1 MMLFYDGRGEIMKI
15 FDIHAHIFPDP
26 IALKATDAISHFYD
40 DEPMR
45 GDGRL
50 STLLEMENAA
60 GVTAFAAHSVATTPH
75 QVDSINRFVMASA
88 AAHPDKIVPFAALH
102 PDVDDLEGTIEGII
116 AAGFKGIKLH
126 PEFQH
131 ILLDEPKTMRL
142 FEIVDGRLPVLTH
155 CGDYRLDNSSPARV
169 KNVMRAF
176 PRQKLI
182 CAHLGGWTVWLEAA
196 KQLAGQADVWV
207 DTSSSLYAVKPQ
219 DAARIIHDYG
229 VERTLFGVD
238 FPMWSPSEELAR
250 FMALPLT
257 DAEREKILWTNH
269 IDLLGGE
276 I

>member
-1 MMLFYDGRGEIMKI
+1 MVIDV
-15 FDIHAHIFPDP
+15 HAHIYPDN
-26 IALKATDAISHFYD
+26 IAEKAAMNIGYFYD
-40 DEPMR
+40 KHMTNPNGSVKR
-45 GDGRL
+45 
-50 STLLEMENAA
+50 LLEIGDRA
-60 GVTAFAAHSVATTPH
+60 GVDKFVVHSAATTPH
-75 QVDSINRFVMASA
+75 QVDSINHFVMASA

-102 PDVDDLEGTIEGII
+102 PDVDDLEGTIENII
-116 AAGFKGIKLH
+116 AAGFRGIKLH

-176 PRQKLI
+176 PHQKLI
-182 CAHLGGWTVWLEAA
+182 CAHLGGWTVWQKAA
-196 KQLAGQADVWV
+196 KELAGQADVWV
-207 DTSSSLYAVKPQ
+207 DTSSALYALKP
-219 DAARIIHDYG
+219 DEAARIIHGYG

-238 FPMWSPSEELAR
+238 FPMWSPAEELER

-276 I
+276 N